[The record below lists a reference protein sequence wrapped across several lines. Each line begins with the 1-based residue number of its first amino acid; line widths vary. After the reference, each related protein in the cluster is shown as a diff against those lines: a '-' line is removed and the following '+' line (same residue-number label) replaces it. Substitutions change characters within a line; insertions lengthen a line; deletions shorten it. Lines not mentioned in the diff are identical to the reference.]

1 MRGNFTDAEII
12 INCNTHE
19 KIFNDLSCYSPKYRE
34 EFQIKKSH

>member
-1 MRGNFTDAEII
+1 MRGNFTDAAII

-19 KIFNDLSCYSPKYRE
+19 KGFNDCLVIRQKYRE